1 MSFLTQPVGQLPLGI
16 WLSSIILG
24 LIAGLNM
31 IFQTISII
39 DWKLAMKL
47 RVQEH
52 APDDPDTVNRTHMVM
67 EWGFSVADVV
77 SHIIIVPLAIFFV
90 LKARPWGFVLC
101 SYLYLFYFYVA
112 IMATAQRWGL
122 VKFGLK
128 ESFREYA
135 GVLKIIWIQ
144 IIIALI
150 GAVSLWSNP
159 GYFGL

>member
-24 LIAGLNM
+24 IIAGLNL

-67 EWGFSVADVV
+67 EWGF
-77 SHIIIVPLAIFFV
+77 I
-90 LKARPWGFVLC
+90 LC

-135 GVLKIIWIQ
+135 GVLKIIWFYT
-144 IIIALI
+144 IIAII